1 MKFIIIG
8 LGNFGTSLAIKL
20 TDMGHEVIG
29 VDKQMEKVDEIKD
42 KITMAFC
49 LDCKYQEAIA
59 SLPLK
64 NTDVAIVGIGEDE
77 GADLLTTALLKKAG
91 VARLI
96 SRAVSPIHATILE
109 AMEISEIVR
118 PEEETAERWAKKL
131 STSGIVDSF
140 ELTDKY
146 SIIEVKAPKSF
157 WGKTIEQ
164 IGFSKNYNVI
174 VLTIMKNVKEKNIL
188 GIFRRVTK
196 PQIQGIAKA
205 DSVILEGD
213 ILVLYGH
220 NDDIHNLLKIS
231 R

>member
-8 LGNFGTSLAIKL
+8 LGNFGISLAVKL
-20 TDMGHEVIG
+20 TEMGHEVLG

-42 KITMAFC
+42 KIAMAFC
-49 LDCKYQEAIA
+49 LDCKYQEAVN

-64 NTDVAIVGIGEDE
+64 NTDVVIVTIGEDE
-77 GADLLTTALLKKAG
+77 GANLLTTALLKKAG
-91 VARLI
+91 VPRLI
-96 SRAVSPIHATILE
+96 SRAVSPIHSTILE

-118 PEEETAERWAKKL
+118 PEEEAAEHWAKKL
-131 STSGIVDSF
+131 SVEGIIDSF

-146 SIIEVKAPKSF
+146 SIIEVRAPKSF
-157 WGKTIEQ
+157 SGKTIEQ

-196 PQIQGIAKA
+196 PQIQGVAKA
-205 DSVILEGD
+205 DSIIMEGD
-213 ILVLYGH
+213 TLVLYGH
-220 NDDIHNLLKIS
+220 NDDIQNMLKQNK
-231 R
+231 